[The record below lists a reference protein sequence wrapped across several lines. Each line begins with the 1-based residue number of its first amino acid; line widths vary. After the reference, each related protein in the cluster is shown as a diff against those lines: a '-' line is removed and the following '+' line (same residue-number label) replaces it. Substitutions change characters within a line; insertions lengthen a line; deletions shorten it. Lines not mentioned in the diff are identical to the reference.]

1 MVLVRHPDSGE
12 RHIMVGPE
20 TAIATALASLCW
32 PVLMSSASYLL
43 AIMGLN
49 PQPKRM
55 KTYTFLE
62 LTYALHLDKHMSYIS
77 AEL

>member
-1 MVLVRHPDSGE
+1 MVLARHPDSGE

-55 KTYTFLE
+55 QTYTFFRTWLRASFGQA
-62 LTYALHLDKHMSYIS
+62 YVLHIC
-77 AEL
+77 